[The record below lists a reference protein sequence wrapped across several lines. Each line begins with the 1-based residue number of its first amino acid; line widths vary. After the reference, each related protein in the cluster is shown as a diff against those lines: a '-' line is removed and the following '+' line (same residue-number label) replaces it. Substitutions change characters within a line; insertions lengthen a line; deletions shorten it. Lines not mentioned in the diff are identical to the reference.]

1 MAARNNAAEKAAST
15 TQANSLK
22 SVIICPA
29 LYFAGERSSNSEA
42 TILPPFR
49 SRPDEDKEKLTS
61 RHVRQTWSWLQDLVP
76 KIARGTEGGGELQ

>member
-22 SVIICPA
+22 SVIIYPA

-49 SRPDEDKEKLTS
+49 SGPFDRMM
-61 RHVRQTWSWLQDLVP
+61 
-76 KIARGTEGGGELQ
+76 KIKKN